1 MKILIVDDSVVFRSA
16 ISSALSTAPDI
27 EVVKSVPNGKLA
39 VDAIR
44 NFPEI
49 DLITLDMEMPVMDG
63 MTAIKEIRQFN
74 KKVII
79 IVFSSLTQK
88 GAEKTIEALNHGAN
102 DFVTK
107 PEAQIGTGFDS
118 IAQELMPKI
127 LEFKRKFHSAA
138 HETKAHVTAE
148 PVRRAIQIK
157 TSKKPDLFLIG
168 CSTGGPEALTRIF
181 QNLKDPIP
189 QSILLVQH
197 MPPMFTTKLAEMLNR
212 ISALDV
218 VEASDG
224 MVLKPNTCY
233 IAPGDYHM
241 TLENKVIR
249 LNQAEKVCFVR
260 PSVDVLFQ
268 SVAKHNG
275 LHSVAIVLTGMGED
289 GAQGSIKLKQNG
301 CDIFIQDK
309 ESSVVWG
316 MPGAVAKVIPEA
328 QVVEVNDFSNLIY
341 KLSK

>member
-1 MKILIVDDSVVFRSA
+1 MKVLIVDDSVVFRSA
-16 ISSALSTAPDI
+16 ISTALSTAPDI

-39 VDAIR
+39 VDAIK

-88 GAEKTIEALNHGAN
+88 GAEKTIEALNLGAN

-107 PEAQIGTGFDS
+107 PESQQGSGFDS

-127 LEFKRKFHSAA
+127 LEFKRKFHGAKDVKTVSTQ
-138 HETKAHVTAE
+138 EQVKR
-148 PVRRAIQIK
+148 PLQIR
-157 TSKKPDLFLIG
+157 TNKKPDLFLIG

-181 QNLKDPIP
+181 QNLKDPIT

-212 ISALDV
+212 ISALEV
-218 VEASDG
+218 VEAQDG
-224 MVLKPNTCY
+224 MVIKPNTCY
-233 IAPGDYHM
+233 IAPGDFHM
-241 TLENKVIR
+241 TLENKIIK

-260 PSVDVLFQ
+260 PSVDVLFN

-275 LHSVAIVLTGMGED
+275 LQAVAMVLTGMGED
-289 GAQGSIKLKQNG
+289 GAQGCLKLKQAG

-309 ESSVVWG
+309 ESAVVWG
-316 MPGAVAKVIPEA
+316 MPGAVAKVIPDA
-328 QVVEVNDFSNLIY
+328 QIVEVNDFSGLIY
-341 KLSK
+341 KLAK

>member
-16 ISSALSTAPDI
+16 ISTALSTTPDI
-27 EVVKSVPNGKLA
+27 EIVKSVPNGKIA
-39 VDAIR
+39 VDAIK
-44 NFPEI
+44 NYPDI

-63 MTAIKEIRQFN
+63 MTAIREIRQFN

-88 GAEKTIEALNHGAN
+88 GAEKTIEALNLGAN

-107 PEAQIGTGFDS
+107 PETQQGTGFDS

-127 LEFKRKFHSAA
+127 LEFKRKFHG
-138 HETKAHVTAE
+138 TKDVKTISTTE
-148 PVRRAIQIK
+148 YVKKPLQIK
-157 TSKKPDLFLIG
+157 TTKKPDLFLIG

-181 QNLKDPIP
+181 QNLKDPIS

-197 MPPMFTTKLAEMLNR
+197 MPPLFTTKLAEMLNR

-218 VEASDG
+218 VEAQDG

-233 IAPGDYHM
+233 IAPGDFHM
-241 TLENKVIR
+241 TLENKIIK
-249 LNQAEKVCFVR
+249 LNQAEKVCYVR
-260 PSVDVLFQ
+260 PSVDVLFN

-275 LHSVAIVLTGMGED
+275 FHSVAIVLTGMGED
-289 GAQGSIKLKQNG
+289 GAQGCLKLKQVG
-301 CDIFIQDK
+301 CEIFIQDK

-316 MPGAVAKVIPEA
+316 MPGAVAKVIPES
-328 QVVEVNDFSNLIY
+328 QIVEVNDFSSLIY
-341 KLSK
+341 KLAK

>member
-1 MKILIVDDSVVFRSA
+1 MKVLIVDDSVVFRSA
-16 ISSALSTAPDI
+16 ISTALSSVSDL

-88 GAEKTIEALNHGAN
+88 GAEKTIEALNLGAN

-107 PEAQIGTGFDS
+107 PEAVQGSGFDS

-127 LEFKRKFHSAA
+127 LEFKRKFHSAS
-138 HETKAHVTAE
+138 HEVKSLAAQEVIKR
-148 PVRRAIQIK
+148 PYQIK
-157 TSKKPDLFLIG
+157 SNKKLDLFLIG
-168 CSTGGPEALTRIF
+168 CSTGGPEVLTRIF

-212 ISALDV
+212 ISALEV
-218 VEASDG
+218 VEAKDG
-224 MVLKPNTCY
+224 MILKPNTCY

-241 TLENKVIR
+241 SVENKVIK
-249 LNQAEKVCFVR
+249 LSQAEKVCFVR

-268 SVAKHNG
+268 SIAKHNG
-275 LHSVAIVLTGMGED
+275 LQSAAIILTGMGED
-289 GAQGSIKLKQNG
+289 GAQGALKLKQTG

-316 MPGAVAKVIPEA
+316 MPGAVAKIIPDA
-328 QVVEVNDFSNLIY
+328 QVIEVNDISGLIY
-341 KLSK
+341 KLSN